1 MDQNKKYRY
10 TKQLIS
16 MALRDGWTQTSIA
29 ETCRTQQSIVSKWKS
44 GAAQA
49 KEIQIQK
56 LLEIYG
62 PKLRRQSFKIYHRL
76 SVNEDNKFIVNM
88 IKVEGNVLLSFPYSN
103 SEFCSKCLKIIS
115 CDQKYRDVCCKCS
128 NKIIKQLPKR
138 KIIFHIMGRSEFCA
152 VHQERILKT
161 EALMKFP
168 ETNIFS
174 SKFVGQWNIENL
186 LEFIDKECCQEDSSK
201 EFELD
206 LAEKL
211 MLQMLVRKSLLE
223 NGYPV
228 EGIEE
233 HVAAW

>member
-10 TKQLIS
+10 TKQLIN

-29 ETCRTQQSIVSKWKS
+29 EACRTQQSIVSKWKS

-49 KEIQIQK
+49 KEIQLTK

-62 PKLRRQSFKIYHRL
+62 PKLRRQSFKIYHSL
-76 SVNEDNKFIVNM
+76 SVSEDNKIVVKM

-115 CDQKYRDVCCKCS
+115 NDHVYRNICCHCS

-138 KIIFHIMGRSEFCA
+138 KIIFHIMGRSEFCI
-152 VHQERILKT
+152 VHQQRILKT

-168 ETNIFS
+168 ETSIFTS
-174 SKFVGQWNIENL
+174 NFVGQWNIANL
-186 LEFIDKECCQEDSSK
+186 LEFIDKECSQEDNSK

-206 LAEKL
+206 IAEKL

-233 HVAAW
+233 HMAAW